1 MYYITKEAIIN
12 IIFVQTYIMYKYNIK
27 LVDNYNKNKNDF
39 IERDVSG
46 HKIIFEKS
54 ENSLPLNMIS
64 YSIGNLFDKC
74 MISLKKYIIMTICVS
89 NHKQIKS
96 NNSKAIY
103 ETSFEAEDFRL
114 PYMIELFTQDIKN
127 FFNKSNTSIKVPL
140 SLINKENEK
149 RKKLIR
155 KEEKIREN
163 DAVKDFERN
172 NYRTI
177 AKNKN
182 FFLNQNYM
190 KNNFHD
196 FSSIVKKIQINN
208 NKNKIIAKFFP
219 SSVKFIKLKIGFNDD
234 ITNFPNSVINISLG
248 CCFNQLIKKIPF
260 KTYTLLIAPGYD
272 KIVKKKLM
280 FKIGLSN
287 WNKCFHYD
295 VDDMRS
301 KNRLGYVCDNNNFS
315 YNEQQ
320 CSYADYPED
329 YYSDDDCGYD
339 DYWWY

>member
-1 MYYITKEAIIN
+1 MYE
-12 IIFVQTYIMYKYNIK
+12 YNIK

-54 ENSLPLNMIS
+54 DNSLPLNMIS

-74 MISLKKYIIMTICVS
+74 AISLKKYIIMVIRVGH
-89 NHKQIKS
+89 HKQIKS
-96 NNSKAIY
+96 SNNKTIY
-103 ETSFEAEDFRL
+103 ETSFEAEKFRL
-114 PYMIELFTQDIKN
+114 PYMIELFAQDIKN
-127 FFNKSNTSIKVPL
+127 FFNKSNIPKKVTL
-140 SLINKENEK
+140 SLINNEINKKNKRFIDKENDRIK
-149 RKKLIR
+149 RLIYE
-155 KEEKIREN
+155 EEKIRKN
-163 DAVKDFERN
+163 DTIKDFERN
-172 NYRTI
+172 NYRII

-182 FFLNQNYM
+182 FFLSQNYM
-190 KNNFHD
+190 KNDFHD

-208 NKNKIIAKFFP
+208 NRNKIIARFFP
-219 SSVKFIKLKIGFNDD
+219 SSVKFIKIKIGFNDD

-260 KTYTLLIAPGYD
+260 KTYTLLIASGYD

-301 KNRLGYVCDNNNFS
+301 KNNRLGYIHDDHNFN
-315 YNEQQ
+315 YTGQQ
-320 CSYADYPED
+320 CSYADYPENC
-329 YYSDDDCGYD
+329 YSDDDYD